1 MAEPTDPHLPPWL
14 SLSTEPAVPS
24 SASVVSGAA
33 SRTRDGLF
41 TEWAAALDFP
51 PYFGRNWDALL
62 DALRDLAEA
71 RPYPL
76 VVTDAAELLADEP
89 PAQLATLLA
98 VIGSVGGESVP
109 ALRVV
114 LTTGPGE
121 LSALHERLAAALA

>member
-1 MAEPTDPHLPPWL
+1 MSEPTDPQLPPWL
-14 SLSTEPAVPS
+14 SVSTDAAVPPGV
-24 SASVVSGAA
+24 SVVSGAA

-51 PYFGRNWDALL
+51 DYFGRNWDALL
-62 DALRDLAEA
+62 DALRDLVEV

-89 PAQLATLLA
+89 PAQFATLLA
-98 VIGSVGGESVP
+98 VLGSVGGESVP

-114 LTTGPGE
+114 LDTGAADV
-121 LSALHERLAAALA
+121 STLHRRLAAALT